1 MTITYCDSHIPSQEK
16 DRSLHMDENNTDH
29 KLFFEHHTYYPKH
42 GLSDVELELSTT
54 GFSIVAAVPDD
65 GEVFS
70 QGCEVVVDER
80 KRASSIQ
87 GIDAS

>member
-1 MTITYCDSHIPSQEK
+1 MKKI
-16 DRSLHMDENNTDH
+16 DH
-29 KLFFEHHTYYPKH
+29 YTWMKTTLIISYFFEHHTYYPKH

>member
-1 MTITYCDSHIPSQEK
+1 MKKI
-16 DRSLHMDENNTDH
+16 DH
-29 KLFFEHHTYYPKH
+29 YTWMKTTLIISYFFEHHTYYPKH

-70 QGCEVVVDER
+70 QGVKWSSTRER
-80 KRASSIQ
+80 ERAQSK
-87 GIDAS
+87 A